1 MKLLKRLF
9 LFIMVLGFA
18 IKPVLAVTYHFYQ
31 NADNYEQTIE
41 ELNVGDIVK
50 PSDVFNFKNWRTNY
64 DLERS
69 LTINYF
75 EEESNEAFTFVDNQ
89 DDTLPSY
96 TTNVYSDTVNDF
108 SENPDEMNEHDF
120 TIKTIE
126 QTGLNIPS
134 SKNGIPFN
142 GWKVAYLKPSQYHSA
157 ASFIN
162 LVPDFGYDHKIVSHP
177 TTSNP
182 TLNVTSESQV
192 SNYYFAQFDKID
204 GLKTIDFDNTTTFN
218 NSMVNTDNFKDLP
231 ENVTTTKNSLRVI
244 PIANNELLN
253 SQDNYN
259 AYVGYFEITNDNN
272 ISISIDYKGFPQ
284 NDYISI
290 EIYDVSK
297 ALDSNVSLYDQ
308 IISSNQIPL
317 GFFENEQMYKNTVT
331 SAAIFETDSYSI
343 NRTDEDYGVPY
354 GSYNNYNI
362 PAYHY
367 NSTID
372 LSSLNLKQGLYKIYI
387 NSGYDYIAEGQLENN
402 NLDINDFG
410 TNITFNNFNVFSMNN
425 FEWLNKGNNEDTSS
439 PKLATKFMNSSKS
452 YIAQAKYK
460 DGYTLTSKTFGA
472 ESKSIVESA
481 IEAVSNTIVKAG
493 DNITLVLLILASVT
507 TMLFIFK
514 RKIKKC

>member
-31 NADNYEQTIE
+31 DVDNDGQTIE
-41 ELNVGDIVK
+41 DLNVGDIVK
-50 PSDVFNFKNWRTNY
+50 PSDVFNFKNWRTDNKPET
-64 DLERS
+64 LTTS
-69 LTINYF
+69 LSINYF
-75 EEESNEAFTFVDNQ
+75 EEESDEAFTQSD
-89 DDTLPSY
+89 SY
-96 TTNVYSDTVNDF
+96 TTNIYSDTVNDF
-108 SENPDEMNEHDF
+108 STNSDEMNEDDL

-142 GWKVAYLKPSQYHSA
+142 GWKVAYLKPSQYKSA

-162 LVPDFGYDHKIVSHP
+162 LVPNYGYEHKILSHP
-177 TTSNP
+177 TISNP
-182 TLNVTSESQV
+182 TLNVTNDNQV

-204 GLKTIDFDNTTTFN
+204 GLKTINFDNATTYN
-218 NSMVNTDNFKDLP
+218 NSMVNTETYRDLS
-231 ENVTTTKNSLRVI
+231 ENVTTTKNSLRITPVVDSDYDY
-244 PIANNELLN
+244 N
-253 SQDNYN
+253 SF
-259 AYVGYFEITNDNN
+259 VGYFEITDDNN
-272 ISISIDYKGFPQ
+272 ISIDIDYKASSM
-284 NDYISI
+284 NDYIYI

-297 ALDSNVSLYDQ
+297 ALNSNDSLYNQ
-308 IISSNQIPL
+308 IMRTGQIPL
-317 GFFENEQMYKNTVT
+317 GFYENEQKYKNTV
-331 SAAIFETDSYSI
+331 SSEPIFTIDSYSI
-343 NRTDEDYGVPY
+343 DKTDEDYDVPY
-354 GSYNNYNI
+354 GSNGMFI
-362 PAYHY
+362 QTAYHY

-387 NSGYDYIAEGQLENN
+387 DTENDFVNDGQLEND

-439 PKLATKFMNSSKS
+439 PKLATKFMNPNKS
-452 YIAQAKYK
+452 YIAQAKYN
-460 DGYTLTSKTFGA
+460 DGYILTSKTFGA
-472 ESKSIVESA
+472 QSKSIVETA

-493 DNITLVLLILASVT
+493 DNITLVLIIFASVT